1 MFDCCLTVAM
11 EFGAVLLDGTSF
23 HEIDSR
29 YLDGSGLFVDGVKKI
44 LYLRNDIR
52 NLFKVLD
59 TVTKERG
66 MVSVH
71 GPPGCGKSFAVYAF
85 MCTILDMNYVI
96 TWVHLSKG
104 RSPSYVR
111 FNNKSKDQGK
121 IEWDKI
127 KTLLNYDCQGR
138 LHIFILDGIVKTAK
152 YMEDVIIACNDW
164 MTADPERCRQI
175 AVSSMS
181 CPVLF
186 TADEER
192 DYNLRR
198 ASSHSWTIE
207 DFKDAVKNADF
218 LKQIEPKLDA
228 HLDDEVLKV
237 HLKRG
242 RETPLTIDDKLE
254 SKFYFAG
261 GSSRSMFDLT
271 TKQVIENVNVDVTR
285 APDLFPYLSGAIT
298 ERSHEAVN
306 RLLNTYVDDAG
317 VERCKPVSTYAALA
331 IARKLGPQLM
341 TELRTVLKSVSR
353 NSGLDGTL
361 WMMWV
366 SSKLAIEG
374 LTVREKFGYTITWTT
389 SVWDASPVLEFN
401 ARGPKPPIDEN
412 KSTWLKPDH
421 WQQGGYDVVQINVRE
436 RSLRFVQITQSDS
449 HSFKTEYFV
458 ALLNQV
464 KIIWGIQIDHLEI
477 CFLVPS
483 QRAQQFVVEKP
494 SYSGLFQGYHVLG
507 KEANISW
514 AKSSEIDHVKI
525 CSIME

>member
-1 MFDCCLTVAM
+1 MFDHEM
-11 EFGAVLLDGTSF
+11 EFCALPMDETSF

-29 YLDGSGLFVDGVKKI
+29 YLDGSGLFVEGDKKI
-44 LYLRNDIR
+44 LYLRNDVR
-52 NLFKVLD
+52 DLFKVLD

-85 MCTILDMNYVI
+85 ICTLLDMNYVI
-96 TWVHLSKG
+96 TWVHLPKR

-111 FNNKSKDQGK
+111 FNNKRKEQGK
-121 IEWDKI
+121 VEWDKM
-127 KTLLNYDCQGR
+127 KTLLDFDSQGR
-138 LHIFILDGIVKTAK
+138 VHIFILDGIVKTGK
-152 YMEDVIIACNDW
+152 YVEDVMIACNDW
-164 MTADPERCRQI
+164 MTADLERCRQI

-192 DYNLRR
+192 DYNLRWV
-198 ASSHSWTIE
+198 SCHSWAIE
-207 DFKDAVKNADF
+207 DFKDAVKNSHL
-218 LKQIEPKLDA
+218 LKQIEHKLDA

-237 HLKRG
+237 HLKRD
-242 RETPLTIDDKLE
+242 RERPLTIDDKLQ

-285 APDLFPYLSGAIT
+285 APDLFPFLSGAVT
-298 ERSHEAVN
+298 ERNHEAVN
-306 RLLNTYVDDAG
+306 RLLDTYVDDAA
-317 VERCKPVSTYAALA
+317 VERCKPISTCAALA
-331 IARKLGPQLM
+331 IARKLGSQLM
-341 TELRTVLKSVSR
+341 TELRTVLKSISR
-353 NSGLDGTL
+353 NPGLNGLL
-361 WMMWV
+361 WEMWV
-366 SSKLAIEG
+366 SSKLAIDG
-374 LTVREKFGYTITWTT
+374 LTVQEKFGNTDTWATC
-389 SVWDASPVLEFN
+389 VWDASPVLEFN
-401 ARGPKPPIDEN
+401 VRGPKPLIDEN

-421 WQQGGYDVVQINVRE
+421 WQQGGYDIVQINVQD
-436 RSLRFVQITQSDS
+436 RSFRFVQVTRSQS
-449 HSFKTEYFV
+449 HSFKTEYFE

-464 KIIWGIQIDHLEI
+464 KIIWGLQIDHLEI

-483 QRAQQFVVEKP
+483 QRAQHFVAEKP
-494 SYSGLFQGYHVLG
+494 SYSGVFKGYHVLG
-507 KEANISW
+507 KEASITW